1 MAGEGLLHS
10 GRGVA
15 WGMPVKVSALTL
27 QNGRLS
33 WSTPASPEQNQSQR
47 MDLMALAYSLLDVF
61 ADSPFQ
67 GVQIPVVLLNGQPL
81 SDAHK
86 QALASEFQQT
96 ETVFIDPG
104 SQGEPASVYNSR
116 GRCLFGAHTILAAS
130 YMAYEK
136 GLVKDQ
142 GNYSTFTF
150 TQQKQVIE
158 SFIDNA
164 DKGPGAIQFSRT
176 LTPTIDRY
184 TPEIAKLAAALNT
197 DERHISFSKYKP
209 MVICVD
215 HPVLII
221 PFTRP
226 EHVLAASLNAERWA
240 DLAGHVYTPQLFLFA
255 PGSITGQS
263 QFHGRLVSMDLGRD
277 VVPPIGS
284 VLPEFIAYLAE
295 QEDTTPG
302 THTFSIDRGSET
314 TRKSILH
321 AEFDK
326 RPGKE
331 VRCRIG
337 GHVIKMGVGEL
348 LYP

>member
-1 MAGEGLLHS
+1 MS
-10 GRGVA
+10 
-15 WGMPVKVSALTL
+15 
-27 QNGRLS
+27 
-33 WSTPASPEQNQSQR
+33 
-47 MDLMALAYSLLDVF
+47 LAYSLLDVF

-67 GVQIPVVLLNGQPL
+67 GVQIPVVVLNNGKTL

-96 ETVFIDPG
+96 ETVFIDAADKA
-104 SQGEPASVYNSR
+104 EPATVFNSR

-136 GLVKDQ
+136 GLVKDE
-142 GNYSTFTF
+142 GSYSTFSLL
-150 TQQKQVIE
+150 QQKQVIE
-158 SFIDNA
+158 SHIDKAAN
-164 DKGPGAIQFSRT
+164 GPGAIQFSRT
-176 LTPTIDRY
+176 LNPTIDRY

-197 DERHISFSKYKP
+197 EERHISFSKYKP
-209 MVICVD
+209 MVVSVD

-226 EHVLAASLNAERWA
+226 EHVMAASLNAARWA
-240 DLAGHVYTPQLFLFA
+240 DLAGHVYTPQLFLFS

-263 QFHGRLVSMDLGRD
+263 QFHGRLINPDLGRD
-277 VVPPIGS
+277 VLPPIGS
-284 VLPEFIAYLAE
+284 VMPEFIAYLAE
-295 QEDTTPG
+295 QDDTAAG
-302 THTFSIDRGSET
+302 THIFSIDRGSET

-326 RPGKE
+326 RPGRE

>member
-1 MAGEGLLHS
+1 
-10 GRGVA
+10 
-15 WGMPVKVSALTL
+15 
-27 QNGRLS
+27 
-33 WSTPASPEQNQSQR
+33 
-47 MDLMALAYSLLDVF
+47 MALAYSLLDVF

-67 GVQIPVVLLNGQPL
+67 GVQVPVISLNGHVL
-81 SDAHK
+81 SDEQK

-96 ETVFIDPG
+96 ETVFIDAAAKG
-104 SQGEPASVYNSR
+104 DPASVFNSQ

-130 YMAYEK
+130 YIAYEK
-136 GLVKDQ
+136 GLVTNEGK
-142 GNYSTFTF
+142 YSTLSF
-150 TQQKQVIE
+150 TQQKQVID

-164 DKGPGAIQFSRT
+164 DDGPGAIQFSRT

-184 TPEIAKLAAALNT
+184 TPSVPQLAAMLNT

-209 MVICVD
+209 MVVSVD

-255 PGSITGQS
+255 PGSITGQT
-263 QFHGRLVSMDLGRD
+263 QFHGRLLNFELGRGAL
-277 VVPPIGS
+277 PPIGS
-284 VLPEFIAYLAE
+284 VMPEFIAYLAE
-295 QEDTTPG
+295 QAETTPG
-302 THTFSIDRGSET
+302 THTFSIDRGSQT

-326 RPGKE
+326 RPGRE

-337 GHVIKMGVGEL
+337 GHVIKMGMGEL

>member
-1 MAGEGLLHS
+1 
-10 GRGVA
+10 
-15 WGMPVKVSALTL
+15 
-27 QNGRLS
+27 
-33 WSTPASPEQNQSQR
+33 
-47 MDLMALAYSLLDVF
+47 MALAYSLLDVF

-67 GVQIPVVLLNGQPL
+67 GVQVPVVSLNGHTL
-81 SDAHK
+81 SDDQK

-96 ETVFIDPG
+96 ETVFIDAG
-104 SQGEPASVYNSR
+104 SKTNPVSVFNSK
-116 GRCLFGAHTILAAS
+116 GPCLFGAHTILAAS
-130 YMAYEK
+130 YIAYEK
-136 GLVKDQ
+136 GLVTDEGK
-142 GNYSTFTF
+142 YSTLSF
-150 TQQKQVIE
+150 TQQKQVID

-164 DKGPGAIQFSRT
+164 DDGPGAIQFSRT
-176 LTPTIDRY
+176 LTPTIDHY
-184 TPEIAKLAAALNT
+184 TPKIPQLAAMLNT

-209 MVICVD
+209 MVVSVD

-255 PGSITGQS
+255 PGSITGQT
-263 QFHGRLVSMDLGRD
+263 QFHGRLLNFELGRGAL
-277 VVPPIGS
+277 PPIGS
-284 VLPEFIAYLAE
+284 VMPEFIAYLAE
-295 QEDTTPG
+295 QAETTPG
-302 THTFSIDRGSET
+302 THTFSIDRGSQT

-326 RPGKE
+326 RPGRE

-337 GHVIKMGVGEL
+337 GHVIKMGTGEL

>member
-1 MAGEGLLHS
+1 MAI
-10 GRGVA
+10 
-15 WGMPVKVSALTL
+15 
-27 QNGRLS
+27 
-33 WSTPASPEQNQSQR
+33 
-47 MDLMALAYSLLDVF
+47 AYSLLDVF

-67 GVQIPVVLLNGQPL
+67 GVQIPVVLLNGQAL
-81 SDAHK
+81 SEAHK
-86 QALASEFQQT
+86 QAIASEFQQT
-96 ETVFIDPG
+96 ETVFIDTA
-104 SQGEPASVYNSR
+104 SKEEPASVYNSR

-130 YMAYEK
+130 YVAYEK
-136 GLVKDQ
+136 GLVKDE
-142 GNYSTFTF
+142 GHYSAFTL

-158 SFIDNA
+158 SFIDKTA
-164 DKGPGAIQFSRT
+164 SGPGTIQFSRT

-184 TPEIAKLAAALNT
+184 TPEIPRLAAALNT
-197 DERHISFSKYKP
+197 EERHISFSKYKP
-209 MVICVD
+209 MVISVD

-240 DLAGHVYTPQLFLFA
+240 DLAGSVYTAQVFLFA
-255 PGSITGQS
+255 PGSITGQT
-263 QFHGRLVSMDLGRD
+263 QFHGRLLSIDLGHD
-277 VVPPIGS
+277 ALPPIGS
-284 VLPEFIAYLAE
+284 VMPEFITYLAE
-295 QEDTTPG
+295 QADTTPG
-302 THTFSIDRGSET
+302 THTFSIDRGSQT

-326 RPGKE
+326 RPGRE